1 MNAWQAVAY
10 GIVQG
15 LTEFLPISSSGHLR
29 ILPSLAGWPD
39 PGVSFTAVV
48 QLGTLVAVVGYFGRD
63 LWHISRDTIASLW
76 RPQLRGAATVRMGWW
91 LILGTVPIVVI
102 GITLRR
108 EIAGPF
114 RNLWVTATMLIVVG
128 VLLYAADR
136 WRPQQHTI
144 ADLTAGRVAWLG
156 LAQAAALVPGVSRS
170 GATIAAGR
178 AMGMT
183 RESAARFSFLLSVPA
198 IAGSAAFEARGIG
211 TGPAPEWPI
220 VALATVA
227 AFISGYAAIAWL
239 LRWLTRHGM
248 LVFLV
253 YRLAL
258 GGLLIGLLLTG
269 RVAAQ

>member
-1 MNAWQAVAY
+1 VNAWQAVVY
-10 GIVQG
+10 GVVQG

-39 PGVSFTAVV
+39 PGASFTAVV
-48 QLGTLVAVVGYFGRD
+48 QVGTLIAVVGYFARD
-63 LWHISRDTIASLW
+63 LWQISRDTVASLW
-76 RPQLRGAATVRMGWW
+76 QPQLRGAATVRLGWF
-91 LILGTVPIVVI
+91 LLLGTIPIVII

-136 WRPQQHTI
+136 WRPQQQTM
-144 ADLTAGRVAWLG
+144 ADLTPPRVVLLG
-156 LAQAAALVPGVSRS
+156 FAQAAALIPGVSRS

-198 IAGSAAFEARGIG
+198 IAGSAAFEARSIGIG
-211 TGPAPEWPI
+211 PSPQWPI
-220 VALATVA
+220 VALATLA

-239 LRWLTRHGM
+239 LRWLSRHGM
-248 LVFLV
+248 LIFLL
-253 YRLAL
+253 YRCAL
-258 GGLLIGLLLTG
+258 GGLLIVLLVTG